1 MLLSRLACS
10 RGSDASFLRKEIKTR
25 PRRAPPVISY
35 VDGRE
40 RRTRQD
46 ARRDSPR
53 CRALPAHGADLNCS
67 AARGGSALLCCAD
80 RAPARTALSRRRG
93 EGPAPQPVPS
103 CALPIKKRPAGRL
116 TPYERGSTPRGRNLF
131 EGVYHT
137 RMEKYSFFCRIPASG
152 GKEGNPACS
161 IRRNRL
167 GTAAS
172 GEEQSFFI

>member
-10 RGSDASFLRKEIKTR
+10 RRLGRFFFAQGNKDQAPAGPACDLLCRWQRTPDTTRCAARFPALPRFARSRRGPELLRR
-25 PRRAPPVISY
+25 PRR
-35 VDGRE
+35 
-40 RRTRQD
+40 
-46 ARRDSPR
+46 
-53 CRALPAHGADLNCS
+53 L
-67 AARGGSALLCCAD
+67 
-80 RAPARTALSRRRG
+80 RAPVLCGPGSRPDG
-93 EGPAPQPVPS
+93 PVSPPGGGPAPQPVPS